1 MSRLILQ
8 MKAAVVILVTSKF
21 LINMSFIIII
31 LCAFAWLGH
40 ATSKTALISINN
52 HKYNHK
58 SNTHMVGII
67 LWAILI
73 LIIVTCACPG
83 FWTALITIS
92 ACVLGVFGLVAWI
105 GNIVKNAEFKQL

>member
-40 ATSKTALISINN
+40 ALKDGADIN
-52 HKYNHK
+52 
-58 SNTHMVGII
+58 
-67 LWAILI
+67 
-73 LIIVTCACPG
+73 
-83 FWTALITIS
+83 
-92 ACVLGVFGLVAWI
+92 
-105 GNIVKNAEFKQL
+105 